1 MIAATPVP
9 ISLRDVSGYPFA
21 LVVCIVLL
29 AALGWLLRSQ
39 RLREKYAIIWFG
51 VVGGLVVLGFVP
63 VITTWLTR
71 VTGVTT
77 PINLVFILAFLV
89 LLVVSIQL
97 SLAISRLEENTRTI
111 AEEVALVRLEL
122 EQHLAG
128 GCVPPSEA
136 EADGGAQARD
146 GHAGGGQAGDGEAGG
161 GNAQGAGA
169 ADA

>member
-1 MIAATPVP
+1 MNAATPAP

-21 LVVCIVLL
+21 LVVCVVLL

-122 EQHLAG
+122 EQHLAE
-128 GCVPPSEA
+128 GCVQPSEA
-136 EADGGAQARD
+136 GAT
-146 GHAGGGQAGDGEAGG
+146 GDGEASE
-161 GNAQGAGA
+161 GAGA